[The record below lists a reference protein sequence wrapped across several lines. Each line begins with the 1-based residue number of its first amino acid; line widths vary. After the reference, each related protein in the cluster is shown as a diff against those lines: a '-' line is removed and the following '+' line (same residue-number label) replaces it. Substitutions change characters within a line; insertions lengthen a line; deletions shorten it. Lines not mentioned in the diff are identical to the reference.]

1 MERQPCR
8 HVSMDA
14 GDTPATTD
22 SIAGMSIAIELQLLV
37 SRERQTSCSG
47 ALYERRRCCLQIGG
61 RSAVI
66 DRRYKINVYYCNCA
80 AASSLP

>member
-22 SIAGMSIAIELQLLV
+22 SIAGMSIAIELQLYDWCRASDRLPV
-37 SRERQTSCSG
+37 A
-47 ALYERRRCCLQIGG
+47 ALSM
-61 RSAVI
+61 SAEDVACRLAG
-66 DRRYKINVYYCNCA
+66 DRR
-80 AASSLP
+80 S